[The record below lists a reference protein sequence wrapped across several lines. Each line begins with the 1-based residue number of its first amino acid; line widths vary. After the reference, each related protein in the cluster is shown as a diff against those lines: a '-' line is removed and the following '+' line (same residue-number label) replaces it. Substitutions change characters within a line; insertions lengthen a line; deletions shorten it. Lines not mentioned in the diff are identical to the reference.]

1 MKKNSFHG
9 DICIPVTVFALS
21 VFGVI
26 AVYSASNYVAKAD
39 YGNEFYFA
47 VKQAV
52 GVITGIVA
60 MTVTANVDYH
70 KYFGKCKWAYLS
82 GLVLLALC
90 FVPFL
95 SVEVYGAK
103 RWINLGFF
111 TLQPS
116 EIAKFSYVF
125 FVAEYFAVDPSR
137 ARSFKGVLV
146 PIISGIILCLLIV
159 IEPNMS
165 ITVCVGAVMLSML
178 FLAGMKIKHF
188 TVILLPLLALIP
200 VLIVVEPYR
209 LRRFTAFLNPWENP
223 KGEGYQLLQS
233 LYGLGSGGLFGV
245 GLFNSR
251 QKFRYLPFSESDF
264 ILSVIGEETGFF
276 GTCLLFSAMIFLITR
291 GIKTAK
297 NSKDFYGYL
306 LSSGIT
312 VTYAVQVAVNALV
325 VTGSIPP
332 TGLPL
337 PLISSGNTSVTVFFA
352 CFGVLY
358 NVSKNS
364 ASDKIVLTA
373 PEKSRERKFFST
385 LKPFRIE

>member
-1 MKKNSFHG
+1 MKKSRFHG
-9 DICIPVTVFALS
+9 DVFVPITVFWLS
-21 VFGVI
+21 AFGVV
-26 AVYSASNYVAKAD
+26 AVYSASSYVAKAD

-47 VKQAV
+47 LKQAV
-52 GVITGIVA
+52 GVLLGIIA
-60 MTVTANVDYH
+60 MTITANVDYH
-70 KYFGKCKWAYLS
+70 AYLGKCKWAYLL

-137 ARSFKGVLV
+137 ARSFKGVLI

-200 VLIVVEPYR
+200 VLIVAEPYR

-276 GTCLLFSAMIFLITR
+276 GTLILFGAMIFLITR
-291 GIKTAK
+291 GIKAAK
-297 NSKDFYGYL
+297 NSKDFFGYL

-337 PLISSGNTSVTVFFA
+337 PLISSGNTSVMVFFA
-352 CFGVLY
+352 CFGVVY
-358 NVSKNS
+358 NVSKQNG
-364 ASDKIVLTA
+364 DRFPVKTPLTNGN
-373 PEKSRERKFFST
+373 KKRFST

>member
-1 MKKNSFHG
+1 MKKNRFHG
-9 DICIPVTVFALS
+9 DVFVPITVFGLS

-26 AVYSASNYVAKAD
+26 AVYSASSYVAKAD

-47 VKQAV
+47 LKQAV
-52 GVITGIVA
+52 GVLLGIVA
-60 MTVTANVDYH
+60 MTITANVDYH
-70 KYFGKCKWAYLS
+70 KYFGKCKWAYLF
-82 GLVLLALC
+82 GLILLVLC

-116 EIAKFSYVF
+116 EIAKFAYVF

-137 ARSFKGVLV
+137 ARSFKGVLI
-146 PIISGIILCLLIV
+146 PIISGIIMCLLIV

-200 VLIVVEPYR
+200 VLIVAEPYR

-276 GTCLLFSAMIFLITR
+276 GTIILFGAMIFLITR
-291 GIKTAK
+291 GVKTAK
-297 NSKDFYGYL
+297 NSKDFFGYL

-337 PLISSGNTSVTVFFA
+337 PLISSGNTSVMVFFA
-352 CFGVLY
+352 CYGVLY
-358 NVSKNS
+358 NVSKQKDDRFPVATPVTPDN
-364 ASDKIVLTA
+364 K
-373 PEKSRERKFFST
+373 KRFST